1 MSDNNNKEPEV
12 EATSDAVSSESART
26 DQIQRFKRRR
36 RKRLSP
42 DGYVDGI
49 LQGNRVVL
57 SQAITLVESALPE
70 HGELAQKIIEKCLP
84 HTGDSI
90 RLGIT
95 GIPGVGKS
103 TFIESFGTY
112 LTQKE
117 DRKVGVLAI
126 DPTSQRTKGS
136 ILGDKTRMEKLSSD
150 PNAFIRP
157 SPSSGSLG
165 GIAQK
170 TRETIVLCE
179 AAGFNTIIV
188 ETIGVGQSEIA
199 VHSVVDFFLL
209 LMLAGVGDEVQGIK
223 RGIIEMADAIA
234 VTKADADREKAG
246 HTKREFQ
253 HILHFYPP
261 TAPGWT
267 PQVVT
272 CSSLTGEG
280 IEDIWQ
286 IALKHHNTM
295 KNNGYLTK
303 KRQEQAKNW
312 MHETI
317 KRSLEE
323 NFYNSEKVKK
333 VLNDVEN
340 QVVQGKISSSAAA
353 RKLLDIY
360 FKGSS

>member
-1 MSDNNNKEPEV
+1 MSDDNNKEPEV
-12 EATSDAVSSESART
+12 KTTSDTASSESVRT
-26 DQIQRFKRRR
+26 NQIQKFKRKR
-36 RKRLSP
+36 RKQLP
-42 DGYVDGI
+42 LDEYVDGI
-49 LQGNRVVL
+49 LQGNRVIL

-70 HGELAQKIIEKCLP
+70 HGELAQEIIEKCLP
-84 HTGDSI
+84 HTGNSV

-117 DRKVGVLAI
+117 NRKVTVLAI

-165 GIAQK
+165 GVAQK
-170 TRETIVLCE
+170 TREAILLCE

-188 ETIGVGQSEIA
+188 ETIGVGQSETA
-199 VHSVVDFFLL
+199 VHSMVDFFLL
-209 LMLAGVGDEVQGIK
+209 LMLPGVGDEIQGIK

-234 VTKADADREKAG
+234 ITKADADKEKAE
-246 HTKREFQ
+246 HTKKEFQ
-253 HILHFYPP
+253 NILHFYPP

-267 PQVVT
+267 PEVVT
-272 CSSLTGEG
+272 CSSLTNEG
-280 IEDIWQ
+280 IGDIWQ
-286 IALKHHNTM
+286 IVLKYHNMM
-295 KNNGYLTK
+295 KNKSYLAK
-303 KRQEQAKNW
+303 KRQEQARNW

-317 KRSLEE
+317 KQSLER
-323 NFYNSEKVKK
+323 NFYSNEKIKR
-333 VLNDVEN
+333 VLDDIENDII
-340 QVVQGKISSSAAA
+340 QGKISSSTAVK
-353 RKLLDIY
+353 KLLDIY
-360 FKGSS
+360 HHK